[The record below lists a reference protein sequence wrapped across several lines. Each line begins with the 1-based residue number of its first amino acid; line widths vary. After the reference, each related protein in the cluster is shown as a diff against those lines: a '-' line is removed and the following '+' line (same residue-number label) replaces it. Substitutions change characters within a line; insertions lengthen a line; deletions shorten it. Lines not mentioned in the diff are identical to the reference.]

1 MVTMVGSGKYTYEMN
16 EHWARLPEGW
26 EMPAA
31 AVALDSQDRVFA
43 FNRDPNHPI
52 VVFDRDGNYLY
63 SWGEGQIRFAHAIL
77 IDKDD
82 NVWLVDRDHG
92 QVMKY
97 TGLGEPLM
105 TIGTRDYRSDTG
117 VDPSDYGATTYQN
130 VTHPGE
136 PLQSSRRHRPVSL
149 GGDIHRRRLR
159 QLPHPPVFPPGRAA
173 PLLGRAR
180 RRAGTV
186 PPSPR
191 RMDRQARPG
200 AGGRQEN
207 DRVQVFT
214 QEGEHITTWPTKLIG
229 AALFYV
235 DDEDT
240 VYVPGAQRRP
250 HQHPDAGRRAACP
263 MGLGNPP
270 VLPRHMGRFP
280 QGHIRGAA
288 RRVDPQKPP
297 GGQVHPQRLAPLGS

>member
-105 TIGTRDYRSDTG
+105 TIRTRDYRSDTG

-136 PLQSSRRHRPVSL
+136 PFNLPAGIALSPSGEIFIADGYANCR
-149 GGDIHRRRLR
+149 IHRFSP
-159 QLPHPPVFPPGRAA
+159 QGE
-173 PLLGRAR
+173 LLLSWGE
-180 RRAGTV
+180 
-186 PPSPR
+186 
-191 RMDRQARPG
+191 PG
-200 AGGRQEN
+200 AGPGQFHLPHGVWIDRHGRVLVADREN

-235 DDEDT
+235 DDKDT
-240 VYVPGAQRRP
+240 VYVPEHNAGLISILTLEGERLAQWGSEIHRSCHGIWVDSHKDIYVVQP
-250 HQHPDAGRRAACP
+250 GEWT
-263 MGLGNPP
+263 
-270 VLPRHMGRFP
+270 PRS
-280 QGHIRGAA
+280 
-288 RRVDPQKPP
+288 RRVVKFIRK
-297 GGQVHPQRLAPLGS
+297 G